1 MLKKSILAILVCF
14 LMFSLVACGDEA
26 EHMHTSSDWIED
38 TKATCKTEGTKH
50 KECTECK
57 AVLET
62 GTIEK
67 LTTHT
72 PAEAVKENFV
82 DSNCETEGSY
92 NLVVYCTVCE
102 KKISSEAKVVD
113 KKEHTPSDWIEDSAA
128 TCKVEGAKHKEC
140 TECKAVLETGTI
152 EKLTTHTPAEAVK
165 ENFVDSDCETEGSY
179 NSVVYCSVCEVKLSS
194 EAKVVEKKEH
204 TPSGW
209 ITDSEATCKTEGTK
223 HKECTECE
231 EVLETGTI
239 EKLTTHTP
247 AEAVKENFVD
257 SDCET
262 EGSYNSVVYC
272 SVCEVKLSS
281 EAKVVEKKEHTP
293 VADAAVPATCKD
305 TGLTEGSHCSV
316 CNKIL
321 VEQTIAPVLEHDMT
335 SATCISPATCRRN
348 CGYTEGTVSKHVIAN
363 GICTICEAKTISTV
377 EELKNIA
384 LNGKYI
390 LVNDLSLDN
399 VEWTPIGTNT
409 KPFTGFF
416 DGNGHTIS
424 NLKITAQHNYFGLFG
439 YNTGSIQNL
448 GITTISFSGYVRL
461 TGAIYA
467 GGLVGYNSG
476 TIKNCYTSEVNI
488 ILTHYPDVSIASG
501 YAGGL
506 SGYNTGEILCCYS
519 SGTQVSMSAWATI
532 SATYAYAGGLVG
544 CNKTGTISDCYSTI
558 KKVEGSYSGS
568 NMNCA
573 SYVGGLVGS
582 NNSGTLTN
590 CYRGSSQKFYSTIIS
605 TGTYKPTNDEG
616 TSVEATELNTIAF
629 HTDILGWSTD
639 NWIFNEGSLPS
650 LKKEA

>member
-1 MLKKSILAILVCF
+1 MRKNLFIILA
-14 LMFSLVACGDEA
+14 LMLICVFAFSSCDYTAPPESGGDDQQSA
-26 EHMHTSSDWIED
+26 EENNDNNNDAEENNSSSDTA
-38 TKATCKTEGTKH
+38 TKCHHTFGDWNIIKQTTCKEEGKRTRTCNK
-50 KECTECK
+50 C
-57 AVLET
+57 AQ
-62 GTIEK
+62 IEEESIPK
-67 LTTHT
+67 NETHT
-72 PAEAVKENFV
+72 AV
-82 DSNCETEGSY
+82 
-92 NLVVYCTVCE
+92 
-102 KKISSEAKVVD
+102 I
-113 KKEHTPSDWIEDSAA
+113 
-128 TCKVEGAKHKEC
+128 
-140 TECKAVLETGTI
+140 
-152 EKLTTHTPAEAVK
+152 
-165 ENFVDSDCETEGSY
+165 
-179 NSVVYCSVCEVKLSS
+179 
-194 EAKVVEKKEH
+194 
-204 TPSGW
+204 
-209 ITDSEATCKTEGTK
+209 
-223 HKECTECE
+223 
-231 EVLETGTI
+231 
-239 EKLTTHTP
+239 
-247 AEAVKENFVD
+247 
-257 SDCET
+257 
-262 EGSYNSVVYC
+262 
-272 SVCEVKLSS
+272 
-281 EAKVVEKKEHTP
+281 
-293 VADAAVPATCKD
+293 DAAVPASCKDTGLTEGSHCSVCNKVLVAQTVAPKTDDHTPVTDAAVPASCKDTGLTEGSHCSVCNKVLVAQTVAPKTDDHTPVTDAAVPASCKD

-321 VEQTIAPVLEHDMT
+321 VEQTTAPVLEHDMT

-439 YNTGSIQNL
+439 YNTGLIQNL

-461 TGAIYA
+461 TGSIYA
-467 GGLVGYNSG
+467 GGLAGYNSG

-519 SGTQVSMSAWATI
+519 SGTQVSMTAMATI

-558 KKVEGSYSGS
+558 KKVAGSYNGS

-590 CYRGSSQKFYSTIIS
+590 CYRDSSQKFNSTISS

-639 NWIFNEGSLPS
+639 NWILNEGSLPS
-650 LKKEA
+650 LKKEARVSAE